1 MEKKAVEIINLL
13 NEDFK
18 DAKCALNYQNI
29 YQLLVAVM
37 LSAQTTDKKV
47 NKVTA
52 SLFVIY
58 PTIESIANAKKE
70 DIEKILY
77 PLGLANVK
85 SNNLILL
92 SKMLLEKYNGVVPSN
107 KKELM
112 KLSGIGN
119 KSSEVVL
126 AEGFKIPSFPVD
138 THILRI
144 SKRLG
149 LSDSNSALITER
161 KLKLF
166 FEQQYWIKLH
176 HQLICF
182 GREICLTRNPKCDLC
197 KLKKYCLIHNKKLS
211 F

>member
-1 MEKKAVEIINLL
+1 MKEKEIEIIRLL

-18 DAKCALNYQNI
+18 DAKCALNYQNV

-52 SLFVIY
+52 SLFVAY
-58 PTIESIANAKKE
+58 PSIESIANAKKE

-77 PLGLANVK
+77 PLGLAKIK

-92 SKMLLEKYNGVVPSN
+92 SKMLLEKYNGVVPN
-107 KKELM
+107 DKKELM

-126 AEGFKIPSFPVD
+126 AEGFKIPAFPVD

-149 LSDSNSALITER
+149 LSNSNSSLVTE
-161 KLKLF
+161 KELKSI
-166 FEQQYWIKLH
+166 FEEKYWISLH
-176 HQLICF
+176 HQLIFF
-182 GREICLTRNPKCDLC
+182 GREICSARNPKCYMC
-197 KLKKYCLIHNKKLS
+197 KLKKYCLIHNKNL
-211 F
+211 

>member
-1 MEKKAVEIINLL
+1 MKEKAIEIIRLL

-52 SLFVIY
+52 SLFVVY
-58 PTIESIANAKKE
+58 PSIESITNAKKE

-77 PLGLANVK
+77 PLGLAKVK

-92 SKMLLEKYNGVVPSN
+92 SKVLLDKYNGIVPSDKN
-107 KKELM
+107 KLM
-112 KLSGIGN
+112 KLPGIGN

-126 AEGFKIPSFPVD
+126 AEGFKIPAFPVD

-149 LSDSNSALITER
+149 LSSSNSALVTE
-161 KLKLF
+161 KELKNF
-166 FEQQYWIKLH
+166 FDKEYWTKLH
-176 HQLICF
+176 HQLIAF
-182 GREICLTRNPKCDLC
+182 GREICSARNPKCEIC
-197 KLKKYCLIHNKKLS
+197 KLKKYCLIHNKS
-211 F
+211 